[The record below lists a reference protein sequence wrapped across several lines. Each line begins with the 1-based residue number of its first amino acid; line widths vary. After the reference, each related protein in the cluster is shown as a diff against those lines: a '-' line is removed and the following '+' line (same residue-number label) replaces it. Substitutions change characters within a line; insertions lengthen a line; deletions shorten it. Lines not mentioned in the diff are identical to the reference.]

1 MNANTQNT
9 NTTTV
14 APVAHTQNTQ
24 GNDMNTNTQ
33 ANTTPA
39 ATRHY
44 KKSVIEMYTEA
55 VEKTVESKKSAAQ
68 ISASGNEFKGLNK
81 AILNEAKAE
90 LGFKSNK
97 WFTAKAMQEAN
108 LTPKSEDDYG
118 VILFSSK
125 LKDIEGS
132 NKKEKIITYYRVF
145 NEDSLEILPL

>member
-1 MNANTQNT
+1 MNTNTQNT

-14 APVAHTQNTQ
+14 APVAHTTTTQ
-24 GNDMNTNTQ
+24 GNDMNTNT
-33 ANTTPA
+33 TPA
-39 ATRHY
+39 KKHY
-44 KKSVIEMYTEA
+44 RKTVIEMYTEA
-55 VEKTVESKKSAAQ
+55 VERTVDSKKSAAQ
-68 ISASGNEFKGLNK
+68 ISASGNEFQGLNK

-97 WFTAKAMQEAN
+97 WYTKKAMENEN
-108 LTPKSEDDYG
+108 LIPISEDDYG